1 MEPLSLFLKYS
12 TVFAAL
18 WCTSELLTSN
28 RYDCVYVAFKC
39 SFCLRSACAFF
50 QSSRNATPHILCMK
64 VRKMTFSKN
73 GSLEIFIQYLR
84 LKLVLKCP
92 AWLRYYDIIMQN
104 DFLKINTMYDF
115 SAYIV

>member
-1 MEPLSLFLKYS
+1 
-12 TVFAAL
+12 
-18 WCTSELLTSN
+18 
-28 RYDCVYVAFKC
+28 
-39 SFCLRSACAFF
+39 
-50 QSSRNATPHILCMK
+50 
-64 VRKMTFSKN
+64 MTFSKN
-73 GSLEIFIQYLR
+73 ESLEIFIQYLR